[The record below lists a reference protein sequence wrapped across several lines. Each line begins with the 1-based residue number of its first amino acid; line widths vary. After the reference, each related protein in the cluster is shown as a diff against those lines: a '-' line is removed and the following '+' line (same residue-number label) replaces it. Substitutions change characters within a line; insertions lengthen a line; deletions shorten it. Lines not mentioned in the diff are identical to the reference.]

1 MNSPGIDKLSKT
13 EWCYFSLLLSN
24 RFDELCCLYQ
34 KLIDLETQITASRLD
49 FLKSPSSCLFS
60 TRHPEIHEVDLWQVY
75 FEVLEFWFSLTY
87 EMFHNGFKWRVIW
100 FLCIRWPKSG
110 RVLGCQATQASVV
123 SFSQNFKIMVR
134 NVVSKTPKDKRKSSG
149 PRKRSSP
156 SSEVIYSSPK
166 RPGSAAGGGSV
177 ERSELAQGY
186 LSLLILFLQAYVC
199 KVHVWGVEPKVLFWL
214 VIWYRTLVIIV
225 YSLQAQTYYWK
236 LECAGVKLQVQS
248 RMEKPIFR
256 TLHSNLLIIRG
267 NVCSPRK
274 NVAERGADFSN
285 CRVFKLFS
293 VPLGWQFNVSLV
305 QFDSWNQT
313 FAYCNKFV

>member
-1 MNSPGIDKLSKT
+1 MTGHLIFMHPLTK
-13 EWCYFSLLLSN
+13 EWP
-24 RFDELCCLYQ
+24 R
-34 KLIDLETQITASRLD
+34 ARV
-49 FLKSPSSCLFS
+49 PSD
-60 TRHPEIHEVDLWQVY
+60 PI
-75 FEVLEFWFSLTY
+75 
-87 EMFHNGFKWRVIW
+87 
-100 FLCIRWPKSG
+100 
-110 RVLGCQATQASVV
+110 QASVV

-267 NVCSPRK
+267 NVCSPSQK
-274 NVAERGADFSN
+274 
-285 CRVFKLFS
+285 CRRTWCWFLELPRFQTVFCSAWLAI
-293 VPLGWQFNVSLV
+293 Q
-305 QFDSWNQT
+305 
-313 FAYCNKFV
+313 C